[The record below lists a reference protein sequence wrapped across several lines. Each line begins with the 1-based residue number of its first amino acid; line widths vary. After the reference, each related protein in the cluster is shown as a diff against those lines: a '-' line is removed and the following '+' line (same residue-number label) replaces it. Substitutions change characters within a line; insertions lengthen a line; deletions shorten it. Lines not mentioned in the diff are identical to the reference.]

1 MFECEFYHLLN
12 VKSEVDNNYNDDA
25 LENTQKCTKEQGTR
39 AGPIFFTT
47 VFPQCPVQCQINHRH
62 SKRSVNGT
70 DPLWF
75 PNNNTQ
81 TLNYQIMHGISNSE

>member
-1 MFECEFYHLLN
+1 MMLGKYPEMH
-12 VKSEVDNNYNDDA
+12 
-25 LENTQKCTKEQGTR
+25 KEQGTR

-62 SKRSVNGT
+62 SKKSVNGT

-81 TLNYQIMHGISNSE
+81 TLIIR

>member
-25 LENTQKCTKEQGTR
+25 LAGTQKFTKEQGTR

-47 VFPQCPVQCQINHRH
+47 VFPQCPMIQINHRN
-62 SKRSVNGT
+62 SKSVNGI

-81 TLNYQIMHGISNSE
+81 TLN